1 MVEAQSKGC
10 ASYLQSNHPE
20 SNLRGSGERMTKT
33 RSIAQSSEAVTLRT
47 VADRV
52 GLAPCSVSAILNNSP
67 ASMSIPQHTKKR
79 VLQAAAR
86 LNYRPNYSARSLRT
100 KRSYTVA
107 VLAPDLGRS
116 PAARIIAGAEEF
128 LSQHG
133 YGLMIASYD
142 RAPGWL
148 ENYFPQMRQ
157 RGVEGVI
164 AVQAKPALPEDFPVS
179 YVDPFCAYSPE
190 PLPTALQQRLEE
202 AGRHAAENLVRQIEQ
217 AKPATFGGINS
228 ATFSGSA
235 SIQPPASHFVD

>member
-1 MVEAQSKGC
+1 M
-10 ASYLQSNHPE
+10 P
-20 SNLRGSGERMTKT
+20 KT
-33 RSIAQSSEAVTLRT
+33 RSIAQSREAVTLRT

-67 ASMSIPQHTKKR
+67 ASMSIPQHTKER

-100 KRSYTVA
+100 KRTYTVA

-116 PAARIIAGAEEF
+116 PAARIIAGAEDF

-133 YGLMIASYD
+133 YGLMIATYD
-142 RAPGWL
+142 RTPGWL
-148 ENYFPQMRQ
+148 ENYFLQMRQ

-164 AVQAKPALPEDFPVS
+164 AVQARPALPEDFPAS

-202 AGRHAAENLVRQIEQ
+202 AGRHAAKNLVRQIE

-228 ATFSGSA
+228 ATFSGAGS
-235 SIQPPASHFVD
+235 SQPPASHFAD